1 MAQPDTALEVFQNIN
16 IKGINIQHK
25 TEKVSSTFIV
35 RVKTHEYEKLNYWKY
50 PAVCITKQEKNML

>member
-35 RVKTHEYEKLNYWKY
+35 RVKTHEYEN
-50 PAVCITKQEKNML
+50 